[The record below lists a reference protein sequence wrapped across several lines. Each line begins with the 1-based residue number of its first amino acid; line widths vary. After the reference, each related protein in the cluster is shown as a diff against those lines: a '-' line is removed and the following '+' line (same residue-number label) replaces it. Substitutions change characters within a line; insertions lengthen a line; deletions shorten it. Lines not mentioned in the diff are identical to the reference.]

1 MSSESRPIMSTVQT
15 RQNYLAFS
23 ESVDP
28 LYRQAVDSL
37 SIHRCS
43 SFSTSIREIEDDEYF
58 QPERCPTRETTG
70 EDKEDRELRTKQ
82 TRSNINGIA
91 YVQRWE
97 SFFDLFSF
105 SLYLENN
112 VAVARDHLANER
124 TYLAWVRTSLSTI
137 SIGVAI
143 TQLFR
148 LDKDMFKDPEIAEEM
163 ASIGRPLGVSF
174 VVIGI
179 FYMIFAL
186 IRYFHSQVAMT
197 KGYFPASRG
206 IIIVS
211 SAATFV
217 ALIIV
222 FINLLQRQ

>member
-15 RQNYLAFS
+15 RKNYLAFS
-23 ESVDP
+23 EGDSI
-28 LYRQAVDSL
+28 YRQAVDSF
-37 SIHRCS
+37 SIDRC
-43 SFSTSIREIEDDEYF
+43 SFSTSIREVEDDEYY
-58 QPERCPTRETTG
+58 QPERCATGETTG
-70 EDKEDRELRTKQ
+70 EDKEDKELRTRQ
-82 TRSNINGIA
+82 ARSNGTA

-97 SFFDLFSF
+97 SLFDLFSF

-148 LDKDMFKDPEIAEEM
+148 LDKDMFKDPAMAEEM
-163 ASIGRPLGVSF
+163 ASVGRPLGVSF

-179 FYMIFAL
+179 FYMVFAL

-211 SAATFV
+211 SAATFI
-217 ALIIV
+217 ALIVV

>member
-1 MSSESRPIMSTVQT
+1 MSSESKPILSTTQT
-15 RQNYLAFS
+15 RKNYLAFS
-23 ESVDP
+23 EDP
-28 LYRQAVDSL
+28 IYRQTVDSF

-43 SFSTSIREIEDDEYF
+43 SFSTSIRELEDDEYF
-58 QPERCPTRETTG
+58 QPERCPTRETIG
-70 EDKEDRELRTKQ
+70 EEEKEDKELRTRQ
-82 TRSNINGIA
+82 TGSNINGIA

-148 LDKDMFKDPEIAEEM
+148 LDKDLFKDPAMAEEM
-163 ASIGRPLGVSF
+163 ASVGRPLGVTF

-179 FYMIFAL
+179 FYMVFAL

-206 IIIVS
+206 IIIIS
-211 SAATFV
+211 SAATLI
-217 ALIIV
+217 ALIVV
-222 FINLLQRQ
+222 FISLLQRQ